1 MSHVV
6 SMLEI
11 IKKLEGK
18 SHKRRRETICQLLE
32 AWEVP
37 FQMQTYPT
45 GINLFLKASTPHYI
59 GISSHYDAV
68 PHCPGAN
75 DNASAI
81 AVMLELVRRLQQYD
95 VRHLGLQFFFFD
107 EEECGLKGSR
117 AYVTEFGYRGMKG
130 LYNFEMVGRGDQL
143 ALWPLKT
150 ESKGT
155 LLSALEKQCRLL
167 NLPSHRFDHLLT
179 LTSDHMPFR
188 QAGLQDAFSITCIS
202 DQDLEVAR
210 HYYKA
215 LEFEVDQQTLHEIL
229 TQAPLFEHY
238 HQPSDRSEY
247 LQESALQLVA
257 DTVWRT
263 YLALDQ

>member
-1 MSHVV
+1 
-6 SMLEI
+6 MLEI
-11 IKKLEGK
+11 IKELEGK
-18 SHKRRRETICQLLE
+18 SHTRRRETICQLLE

-37 FQMQTYPT
+37 FQMQTYRT
-45 GINLFLKASTPHYI
+45 GVNLFVKSSTPHYI
-59 GISSHYDAV
+59 GISSHYDVV
-68 PHCPGAN
+68 PGSLGAN

-81 AVMLELVRRLQQYD
+81 AVTLELVRRLQQYN

-107 EEECGLKGSR
+107 EEECGLKGSQ
-117 AYVTEFGYRGMKG
+117 AYVSAFGYRGMKG

-150 ESKGT
+150 ESKGS
-155 LLSALEKQCRLL
+155 LLSTLEKQCRLL
-167 NLPSHRFDHLLT
+167 SLPSHRFDQLLS
-179 LTSDHMPFR
+179 LTSDHASFR
-188 QAGLQDAFSITCIS
+188 QAGLKDAFSITCIS
-202 DQDLEVAR
+202 DQDLEVAG

-215 LEFEVDQQTLHEIL
+215 LEFEVDQPTLHEIL
-229 TQAPLFEHY
+229 IQAPLFEHY

-247 LQESALQLVA
+247 LQESALQVVA